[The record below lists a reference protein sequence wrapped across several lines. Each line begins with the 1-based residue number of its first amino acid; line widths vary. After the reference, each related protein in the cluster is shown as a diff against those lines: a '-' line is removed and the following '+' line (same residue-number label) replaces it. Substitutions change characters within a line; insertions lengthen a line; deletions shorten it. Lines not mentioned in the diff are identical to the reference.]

1 MNRFLTITIFFSF
14 FFFGKNNL
22 LFGQKEL
29 PLIPKPVEAE
39 IQKGTFLL
47 SKKNTISVPSNNHE
61 VNEIGNL
68 FAKQLAELTGLELKI
83 QTDNVKNAIVFSLN
97 KSLNQHIGEEG
108 YSLVITSKN
117 IILSANNP
125 AGLFYGAQ
133 TLLQMIPP
141 GNAGDCVAIDC
152 VEVTDYPRFEWRG
165 LMLDVSR
172 HFFAKDE
179 VKRFIDQMVKYKY
192 NVFHWHL
199 TDDNGWR
206 IEVKAY
212 PKLTS
217 VGAWSVFRTG
227 WFGSFEPEE
236 QGEPATYGGFYTQ
249 EDIREVVKYAADR
262 FVTIVPEVDIPGHS
276 RAVLAAYPEVS
287 CSGNPTTV
295 WAGTRDDMGE
305 NVFCVGN
312 EQNFKMLD
320 TIFGEIASLFP
331 GEYIHIGGDEANRS
345 FWEKCPKCQ
354 QRVIDEHLHG
364 LPDLQSYFTKRI
376 SKILAS
382 KGKKLIGWDEILEGG
397 LAPDATVMSWRGMEG
412 AIDAAK
418 SGHKAVM
425 SPTSFCYLDFMQGEK
440 NIERNSVNNL
450 RAKRV
455 YEFEPIPNGID
466 PEFILG
472 GQGNIW
478 SEFTPNFR
486 RVEYMTWPRALALSE
501 ILWSPRGKREWN
513 EFVPRMEAHFPRF
526 KHYEVNYA
534 PSIYDPEI
542 KMIKNN
548 EEEYRIVF
556 NPEIKGLDI
565 YYTFDCTF
573 PDKFSAKYDD
583 KPIALPKGAS
593 EIRAISYRGGEP
605 IGRLLVITLEELK
618 SRM

>member
-1 MNRFLTITIFFSF
+1 MTRFLTIIVFLLFLF
-14 FFFGKNNL
+14 LGKSNL
-22 LFGQKEL
+22 LWGQKKL
-29 PLIPKPVEAE
+29 PLIPKPVEVE
-39 IQKGTFLL
+39 IQKGYFLL
-47 SKKNTISVPSNNHE
+47 SAKTSIAIPNGNSE

-68 FAKQLAELTGLELKI
+68 FAKQLAGLTGLELKV
-83 QTDNVKNAIVFSLN
+83 QTDKVRKAIVFSLN
-97 KSLNQHIGEEG
+97 KKINESVGNEG

-117 IILSANNP
+117 IIVSANKP
-125 AGLFYGAQ
+125 AGLFYGVQ
-133 TLLQMIPP
+133 SLLQMIPP
-141 GNAGDCVAIDC
+141 GKVETPVVIDC
-152 VEVTDYPRFEWRG
+152 VEIIDYPRFEWRG

-172 HFFAKDE
+172 HFFSKDE

-206 IEVKAY
+206 IEIKAY
-212 PKLTS
+212 PELTS
-217 VGAWSVFRTG
+217 VGAWSVSRTG
-227 WFGSFEPEE
+227 WFGSFKPEE
-236 QGEPATYGGFYTQ
+236 PGEPATYGGFYTQ
-249 EDIREVVKYAADR
+249 EDIREIVKYATDR
-262 FVTIVPEVDIPGHS
+262 FVTIVPEIDIPGHS
-276 RAVLAAYPEVS
+276 RAVIAAYPEVS
-287 CSGNPTTV
+287 CSGNSTTV
-295 WAGTRDDMGE
+295 WAGTRGDVGE

-312 EQNFKMLD
+312 EQNFNMLE

-331 GEYIHIGGDEANRS
+331 SEYIHIGGDEANRS

-354 QRVIDEHLHG
+354 QRIIDEHLQG
-364 LPDLQSYFTKRI
+364 LSELQSYFTKRI
-376 SKILAS
+376 GKILAS
-382 KGKKLIGWDEILEGG
+382 KGKRLIGWDEILEGG

-412 AIDAAK
+412 AIMAAK

-440 NIERNSVNNL
+440 NVERNSVGYL

-455 YEFEPIPNGID
+455 YEFEPVPNGID

-501 ILWSPRGKREWN
+501 ILWSLHEKREWD
-513 EFVPRMEAHFPRF
+513 EFVPRIEAHFPRF
-526 KHYEVNYA
+526 NHYEVNYA

-542 KMIKNN
+542 KMIKND
-548 EEEYRIVF
+548 EEGYRIVF
-556 NPEIKGLDI
+556 NPEITGLDI

-573 PDKFSAKYDD
+573 PDKFSAKYDGE
-583 KPIALPKGAS
+583 PIRILKGAS
-593 EIRAISYRGGEP
+593 EIRAISYRDGEP

-618 SRM
+618 MRM